1 MRNILLPIF
10 LVLIFIFHVT
20 FNLIWIEKGYVPL
33 SDEAYYMLH
42 AVRIY
47 KNFPKNFLSV
57 ALSIHPSRPT
67 LFPLTA
73 LPFYLLFGPC
83 LLSSIAA
90 QSLYL
95 AILLFSIYGIGRKIY
110 DKNVGILAA
119 FTVSMFP
126 AIFVFSRLFY
136 VEFALTALV
145 TLSFYTLLLT
155 DFFKKKKHSIYFGI
169 SLGLTALIKPSFI
182 IFLCGP
188 LFFIFLKIVK
198 SKNKNRLI
206 NFIASIAMGILISS
220 ILYLPNFESIL
231 YWNIKSYTDP
241 KIWAGGTNYLFNLFT
256 YYSWIYFKI
265 KQISFPFFFL
275 FILSLVFISADFIKK
290 KINKTKM
297 IFISSLIFSFI
308 FFIFLPLKF
317 LRYDIPILPIISLF
331 IVYPVFRLKKFRKIF
346 IIMIVLIG
354 FVTFLLEENFHMLF
368 EARSYD
374 TILKIR
380 ENEIN
385 EILELVKNPKKTVKV
400 GLFNIQLSPTIEL
413 YAEIKNVPLTP
424 IVVYE
429 YDKPV
434 YDTILE
440 TDYLII
446 TDDWENGAI
455 SKGRFEET
463 NEIVN
468 MFKNT
473 TSPIYNSFKQ
483 VGKISTVTGYI
494 LIFKKYS

>member
-1 MRNILLPIF
+1 
-10 LVLIFIFHVT
+10 
-20 FNLIWIEKGYVPL
+20 VPL

-95 AILLFSIYGIGRKIY
+95 TILLFSTYGIGKKIY
-110 DKNVGILAA
+110 DENVGILAV

-136 VEFALTALV
+136 VEFALAAFV
-145 TLSFYTLLLT
+145 MLSFYTLLLT
-155 DFFKKKKHSIYFGI
+155 DFFKKKKYSIYFGI
-169 SLGLTALIKPSFI
+169 SLGLTALIKSSFI
-182 IFLCGP
+182 IFFIGP
-188 LFFIFLKIVK
+188 LLFIFMKIVK
-198 SKNKNRLI
+198 SKNKNQLI
-206 NFIASIAMGILISS
+206 NFLTSITVGILISS
-220 ILYLPNFESIL
+220 ILYLPNFESII

-241 KIWAGGTNYLFNLFT
+241 KVWLSETNYLLNPFT
-256 YYSWIYFKI
+256 YYSWIFFKI
-265 KQISFPFFFL
+265 KQISFPFFLL
-275 FILSLVFISADFIKK
+275 FVLSLVFILIDFLKK
-290 KINKTKM
+290 RIDETKI
-297 IFISSLIFSFI
+297 IFISSFIFSSI
-308 FFIFLPLKF
+308 FFILLPLKF

-331 IVYPVFRLKKFRKIF
+331 IVYPAFRLKKFRRIF
-346 IIMIVLIG
+346 IILVVLTG
-354 FVTFLLEENFHMLF
+354 VATFVLEENFHMLF

-380 ENEIN
+380 ESEID
-385 EILELVKNPKKTVKV
+385 EILELVKNPQKNVKV
-400 GLFNIQLSPTIEL
+400 GLFNIHLCPTLEL
-413 YAEIKNVPLTP
+413 YAKMKNISLTP

-434 YDTILE
+434 YDTVLE

-446 TDDWENGAI
+446 ADDWESGAI

-463 NEIVN
+463 EKVVN

-483 VGKISTVTGYI
+483 VGKISTLTGNI
-494 LIFKKYS
+494 LIFKRY